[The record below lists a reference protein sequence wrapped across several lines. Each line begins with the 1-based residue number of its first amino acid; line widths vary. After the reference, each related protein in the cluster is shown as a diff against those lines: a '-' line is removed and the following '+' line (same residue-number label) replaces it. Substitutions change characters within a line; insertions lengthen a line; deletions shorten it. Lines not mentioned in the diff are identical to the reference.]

1 MTGAADENIF
11 ILHSAINISVILHF
25 ASQLHFYPPPA
36 SCQTCVA
43 PSEIEII
50 QCTCMKY
57 KFCSLPAANYNSIQ
71 QLLVIVGFL
80 YLYSRSVWKIIMI
93 FIYLLFFL
101 HSHTRLDHT
110 MNRIQNGWFSEVNDQ
125 WPGQALSLEVDE
137 ILFEGKS
144 KHQDILVFK
153 RYLLGLVNLM
163 ICLTDMFWF
172 CIHFVIPTCSS

>member
-57 KFCSLPAANYNSIQ
+57 KFCSLPAANYNSTQ

-93 FIYLLFFL
+93 FIYLFF
-101 HSHTRLDHT
+101 SFTFSYKIRPY
-110 MNRIQNGWFSEVNDQ
+110 NEQNTEW
-125 WPGQALSLEVDE
+125 
-137 ILFEGKS
+137 
-144 KHQDILVFK
+144 LVFRGK
-153 RYLLGLVNLM
+153 WPVA
-163 ICLTDMFWF
+163 W
-172 CIHFVIPTCSS
+172 SSSVSWSGWNFIWREIKTSGYTSV